1 MTRYRWRIAALLF
14 LATTINYF
22 DRNLF
27 SVVMID
33 PGFKAEFGFTKEDY
47 SVIDACFKVAYGIG
61 FLVMGSVL
69 DVLGP
74 RKGLS
79 LSLSLWAACSLAHS
93 FCVRLW
99 HFSLARLGLG
109 LGESGNFPG
118 AVKAAGEW
126 FPREER
132 ALALGIVNAGANVGV
147 ILVYSLIPFILREYG
162 WRWVFVVSAVF
173 QAAWLFLWFRTYRS
187 PEQCEGVDEA
197 ELAHIREGRAAP
209 VGTVPWRAVAT
220 KRQAWAFCAGKF
232 LCDPVWY
239 FYLVWLPTFFAEN
252 DKFGGQKLDLK
263 SITLPFLVIYI
274 VSDLGSVAGGWFSSR
289 LIKAG
294 LSTNAARKSTMLLAA
309 LAVTPIYLAAQT
321 HSLWTAVG
329 LIAIG
334 TAAHQANSSTLF
346 AAVGDMFPSQA
357 AGRVTGLGS
366 FMGSVSG
373 AAVAYGTGAI
383 VARFG
388 FQAMFIYASFA
399 YLLAL
404 GIFHALA
411 PKLEPVVI
419 EARD

>member
-33 PGFKAEFGFTKEDY
+33 PAFKAEFGFTKEDF

-93 FCVRLW
+93 FCGRLW
-99 HFSLARLGLG
+99 HFGLARLGLG

-126 FPREER
+126 FPKEER

-173 QAAWLFLWFRTYRS
+173 QAAWLFAWLRIYRS
-187 PEQCEGVDEA
+187 PDACEGVDAA
-197 ELAHIREGRAAP
+197 ELAHIREGRVA
-209 VGTVPWRAVAT
+209 VSGSVPWSAVAGR
-220 KRQAWAFCAGKF
+220 RQAWAFCAGKF

-252 DKFGGQKLDLK
+252 DKFGGAKLDLK

-309 LAVTPIYLAAQT
+309 LAVAPIFVAAQT
-321 HSLWTAVG
+321 TSLWTAVG

-346 AAVGDMFPSQA
+346 AAVGDMFPSEA

-373 AAVAYGTGAI
+373 ALVAYNTGAI
-383 VARFG
+383 VKAFG
-388 FQAMFIYASFA
+388 FQAMFIYASVA
-399 YLLAL
+399 YAIALLV
-404 GIFHALA
+404 FHLCA
-411 PKLEPVVI
+411 PRLEPVKL
-419 EARD
+419 

>member
-1 MTRYRWRIAALLF
+1 MTQYRWRIAALLF

-33 PGFKAEFGFTKEDY
+33 PAFKSEFGFTKEDF

-69 DVLGP
+69 DVFGP

-79 LSLSLWAACSLAHS
+79 LSLSLWAACSLAHA
-93 FCVRLW
+93 FCGRLL
-99 HFSLARLGLG
+99 HFSLARFGLG

-118 AVKAAGEW
+118 AVKASGEW
-126 FPREER
+126 FPKEER

-147 ILVYSLIPFILREYG
+147 ILVYSVIPFILREYG

-173 QAAWLFLWFRTYRS
+173 QCLWLFLWFRTYRS
-187 PEQCEGVDEA
+187 PENCEGVNES
-197 ELAHIREGRAAP
+197 ELTHIRDGR
-209 VGTVPWRAVAT
+209 VTSTQSVPWSAVT
-220 KRQAWAFCAGKF
+220 GKRQAWAFAASKF
-232 LCDPVWY
+232 LCEPVWY
-239 FYLVWLPTFFAEN
+239 FDLVWLPTFFSEN
-252 DKFGGQKLDLK
+252 EKFGGTKLDLK

-309 LAVTPIYLAAQT
+309 IAVLPVYLAAQT
-321 HSLWTAVG
+321 TSLWTAVG

-346 AAVGDMFPSQA
+346 ATVGDMFPSSA
-357 AGRVTGLGS
+357 AGRVTGMGS

-373 AAVAYGTGAI
+373 AAVAYGTGTI
-383 VARFG
+383 VAKFG
-388 FQAMFIYASFA
+388 FQAMFIYASVA

-404 GIFHALA
+404 IIFHVLVPRLEPA
-411 PKLEPVVI
+411 KLE
-419 EARD
+419 E

>member
-1 MTRYRWRIAALLF
+1 MSQYRWRIAALLF
-14 LATTINYF
+14 FATTINYF

-33 PGFKAEFGFTKEDY
+33 PAFKAEFGFTKEDF
-47 SVIDACFKVAYGIG
+47 SVIDACFKVAYGLG

-69 DVLGP
+69 DILGP

-79 LSLSLWAACSLAHS
+79 ISLSLWAACSLAHA
-93 FCVRLW
+93 FCGRLL
-99 HFSLARLGLG
+99 HFSLARFGLG

-118 AVKAAGEW
+118 AVKASGEW
-126 FPREER
+126 FPKEER

-147 ILVYSLIPFILREYG
+147 ILVYSIIPFILREYG

-173 QAAWLFLWFRTYRS
+173 QSLWLVLWLKTYRS
-187 PEQCEGVDEA
+187 PEACEGVNES
-197 ELAHIREGRAAP
+197 ELAHIREGRVAP
-209 VGTVPWRAVAT
+209 VRSVPWRAVT
-220 KRQAWAFCAGKF
+220 DKRQAWAFAASKF

-239 FYLVWLPTFFAEN
+239 FYLVWLPTFFSEN
-252 DKFGGQKLDLK
+252 EKFGGTKLDLK

-289 LIKAG
+289 LIRAG

-309 LAVTPIYLAAQT
+309 IAVLPVYLAAQT
-321 HSLWTAVG
+321 TSLWTAVG

-346 AAVGDMFPSQA
+346 ATVGDMFPSSA
-357 AGRVTGLGS
+357 AGRVTGMGS

-373 AAVAYGTGAI
+373 AAVAYGTGTI
-383 VARFG
+383 VAKFG
-388 FQAMFIYASFA
+388 FQAMFIYASGA

-404 GIFHALA
+404 IIFHLLVPRLEPA
-411 PKLEPVVI
+411 KLE
-419 EARD
+419 D